1 MYRSRDAVGKTGC
14 EWKNLFFGAEGYEKG
29 KLFIGIVVIS
39 VESSECIKGEVGN
52 LFKAAVIFTC
62 IL

>member
-1 MYRSRDAVGKTGC
+1 VYKSAVGKTDMN
-14 EWKNLFFGAEGYEKG
+14 EKNLFFGEEGYEKG
-29 KLFIGIVVIS
+29 QLFIGIAVIS

-52 LFKAAVIFTC
+52 LFIAAVIFTC